1 MEDDLSV
8 RGYWLDSIWPRVVL
22 SNIRNLD
29 GPIAFWTP
37 PSATIDTIN
46 HLQPKNE

>member
-8 RGYWLDSIWPRVVL
+8 RGYWLDPIWPRVL

-29 GPIAFWTP
+29 GPIAVWAS
-37 PSATIDTIN
+37 PSATINTIN